1 MSNGT
6 GASGY
11 GITIFKPGT
20 PPGVK
25 TRGIIFF
32 IILCILIFLEA
43 FYWLFANSAKPFV
56 LGMPFSMFFIV
67 LVIAIEFVVLLVLYF
82 LEVKDIKEEGGV

>member
-1 MSNGT
+1 MDKGNEKN
-6 GASGY
+6 GY
-11 GITIFKPGT
+11 GITVFRPGT

-32 IILCILIFLEA
+32 ILLCFLIFLEA
-43 FYWLFANSAKPFV
+43 FYWLFANAAKPFV

-82 LEVKDIKEEGGV
+82 LEVKDTKEEGGV